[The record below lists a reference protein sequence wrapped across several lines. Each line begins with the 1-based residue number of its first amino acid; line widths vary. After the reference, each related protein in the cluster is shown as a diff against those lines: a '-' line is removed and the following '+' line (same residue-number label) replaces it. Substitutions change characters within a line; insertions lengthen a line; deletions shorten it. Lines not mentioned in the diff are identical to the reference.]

1 MMENGEESTEGMTE
15 VENKSL
21 DVAEDVKTDEEELP
35 DVVMNAK
42 APVNNEEKWMLQMNR
57 QRSVASE
64 HEEGEDTDESLL
76 EVIVALHYLQNEY
89 RNGEIVNMTRQG
101 CFNKYSICTMKT
113 AKKLSCL
120 FGVYFKI

>member
-1 MMENGEESTEGMTE
+1 MENGEESTEGMTE

-76 EVIVALHYLQNEY
+76 EVIVALHNLQNKHKWE
-89 RNGEIVNMTRQG
+89 
-101 CFNKYSICTMKT
+101 
-113 AKKLSCL
+113 KLSTWKGRGAFDTQFAL
-120 FGVYFKI
+120 WNTKET

>member
-1 MMENGEESTEGMTE
+1 MENGEESTEGMTE

-76 EVIVALHYLQNEY
+76 EVIVALHNLQNKHKW
-89 RNGEIVNMTRQG
+89 G
-101 CFNKYSICTMKT
+101 
-113 AKKLSCL
+113 KLSAWQGRGA
-120 FGVYFKI
+120 FDTQFAFWNTKET

>member
-76 EVIVALHYLQNEY
+76 EVIVALHNLQNKN
-89 RNGEIVNMTRQG
+89 RNGEIVNRTRQR
-101 CFNKYSICTMKT
+101 CF
-113 AKKLSCL
+113 
-120 FGVYFKI
+120 

>member
-76 EVIVALHYLQNEY
+76 EVIVALHNLQNRN
-89 RNGEIVNMTRQG
+89 RNGRNCQRDKAEM
-101 CFNKYSICTMKT
+101 
-113 AKKLSCL
+113 LL
-120 FGVYFKI
+120 KILHFHFENSKET

>member
-76 EVIVALHYLQNEY
+76 EVIVALHYLQNEN
-89 RNGEIVNMTRQG
+89 RNGEIVNRTRQR
-101 CFNKYSICTMKT
+101 CFWKYSISTLKT
-113 AKKLSCL
+113 AKKLTKL
-120 FGVYFKI
+120 PIRFFI

>member
-1 MMENGEESTEGMTE
+1 MMENGEESTGGMTE

-76 EVIVALHYLQNEY
+76 EVIVALHYLQNEK
-89 RNGEIVNMTRQG
+89 RDGEIVNMTRQG
-101 CFNKYSICTMKT
+101 CFNKYVLHLHFENSTET
-113 AKKLSCL
+113 
-120 FGVYFKI
+120 

>member
-1 MMENGEESTEGMTE
+1 MMENGEEVTGMTE

-21 DVAEDVKTDEEELP
+21 EEDVGTDEEELP

-64 HEEGEDTDESLL
+64 HEEGEDTDESML
-76 EVIVALHYLQNEY
+76 EVIVALHKLIKQKQRGILE
-89 RNGEIVNMTRQG
+89 GGGGWGRQG
-101 CFNKYSICTMKT
+101 EPCWAS
-113 AKKLSCL
+113 
-120 FGVYFKI
+120 